1 MGFSSANRAI
11 TFSGTDQFEKRAGHG
26 RAMGNPPE
34 QLNVLGLP
42 IELCCQDPVTGF
54 FVTGTAIPDR
64 LITVCIRFVR
74 R

>member
-1 MGFSSANRAI
+1 MGEP
-11 TFSGTDQFEKRAGHG
+11 SGDPQG
-26 RAMGNPPE
+26 

-54 FVTGTAIPDR
+54 FVTGIATPGR
-64 LITVCIRFVR
+64 LITVCIPFVR